1 MDFTADSIN
10 NGRLGLLCI
19 LTNERHVTKCGH
31 ASICGSNCVS
41 MEVMRNFRY
50 ACRML
55 SKSPGFALVA
65 IVTLALGIGANTAI
79 FSVAN
84 ALLLRPLPY
93 AHPDRLVLVYAE
105 KPDAAGAVQPFSFPR
120 ATFLSEKGR
129 AFSGFAAFTSENFN
143 LTGRGDPEQ
152 LSAARVSWNFFGV
165 LGVRPALGRAFLPE
179 EDRPGGKAVCLISH
193 ALWTRT
199 FGARADIAG
208 QNITLDATP
217 YTVIGVLPSGFH
229 FAPLGAGVDLWAPRV
244 FDLNITTPAQVHAGL
259 GFLTAVARLAPGIGA
274 RQAEAEMQILD
285 RQYKRENPRMPDA
298 DPTQTVRARDLQQQ
312 TVANVRTAVLIL
324 CGAVGLLLLIACA
337 NVAAL
342 LLSRALG
349 RRKEIAIRAA
359 LGASRV
365 ALIGQLL
372 AESILLALV
381 GGALGIALSTW
392 GTHAL
397 TALGQENLPRVEEIG
412 IDWRVAAFA
421 AGLSLVTGVLFGL
434 FPALQLSRQDLNPVL
449 RAEGRGSAGSRRRS
463 RARGALVVAQ
473 VALSLVLL
481 VGAGLLIRSFVRLR
495 SVSGGFDAHNVL
507 TMSISLPPA
516 RYPKGP
522 QMAAFYDQV
531 VQKVS
536 AMPGVRSAAVCSA
549 LPVRP
554 VRFSPVL
561 LEGQPDV
568 PLPARPIL
576 AIQMVSPAYF
586 RTLRVALRQGREFTG
601 ADNVDAPLVAVVNET
616 LVRRYWPHD
625 NPIGKHLLLGRMV
638 KPTEVVGVAADV
650 NNLSLA
656 ASPEAEVYLPFPQRP
671 WASMN
676 LILRTAGDPHHWVGA
691 ARAAV
696 AGVDRDQPV
705 TALKT
710 MEEVLAT
717 STAQQRFSVFLLGV
731 FSMTALVLAAVGL
744 YGVIAYS
751 VAERTQ
757 EMGIRL
763 ALGAARGDI
772 TRMIVGQGL
781 ALALAGLV
789 IGTIA
794 ALALTRLMSG
804 MLFQVSAA
812 DPASFAVGALLLAAI
827 AALASYLPAR
837 HATRVDPTEALRYE

>member
-1 MDFTADSIN
+1 
-10 NGRLGLLCI
+10 
-19 LTNERHVTKCGH
+19 
-31 ASICGSNCVS
+31 
-41 MEVMRNFRY
+41 MRNFRY
-50 ACRML
+50 AARTL
-55 SKSPGFALVA
+55 AKSPGFTLVA

-93 AHPDRLVLVYAE
+93 AHPDRLVLVYAV
-105 KPDAAGAVQPFSFPR
+105 KADAPFAIQPFSYLR
-120 ATFLSEKGR
+120 ATFLNEKSR
-129 AFSGFAAFTSENFN
+129 AFAGFAAFTNETFN
-143 LTGRGDPEQ
+143 LTGTGDPEQ
-152 LSAARVSWNFFGV
+152 LSAARVSWNFFNV
-165 LGVRPALGRAFLPE
+165 LGVSPAIGRAFLPE
-179 EDRPGGKAVCLISH
+179 EDQPGARAVCLISH
-193 ALWTRT
+193 ALWTRA

-217 YTVIGVLPSGFH
+217 YTIAGVLPRGFQ
-229 FAPLGAGVDLWAPRV
+229 FAPLGADVDLWAPRV
-244 FDLNITTPAQVHAGL
+244 FDLNITTPAQIRAGV
-259 GFLTAVARLAPGIGA
+259 GFLSAVARLAPGVGA
-274 RQAEAEMQILD
+274 RQADAEMNIQD
-285 RQYKRENPRMPDA
+285 RQYKRENPGMPDA
-298 DPTQTVRARDLQQQ
+298 DPSQTIHARDLQEQ

-342 LLSRALG
+342 LLSRALA

-359 LGASRV
+359 LGAKRT
-365 ALIGQLL
+365 ALIAQLL
-372 AESILLALV
+372 AESVLLALA
-381 GGALGIALSTW
+381 GGALGIALSAW

-397 TALGQENLPRVEEIG
+397 AALGQGNLPRVDEIG
-412 IDWRVAAFA
+412 IDWRVMLFT
-421 AGLSLVTGVLFGL
+421 AGLSLITGVLFGL
-434 FPALQLSRQDLNPVL
+434 LPALQLSRQDLNPVL

-463 RARGALVVAQ
+463 RARGVLVVAQ
-473 VALSLVLL
+473 VALSMVLL
-481 VGAGLLIRSFVRLR
+481 VGAGLLIRSLVRLR
-495 SVSGGFDAHNVL
+495 NVNAGFDARNVL
-507 TMSISLPPA
+507 TMRVALPPA

-531 VQKVS
+531 VKKVS

-561 LEGQPDV
+561 VQGQPEI
-568 PLPARPIL
+568 PLAARPL
-576 AIQMVSPAYF
+576 MAIQMVSPAYF
-586 RTLRVALRQGREFTG
+586 RTLRVALRQGREFNERDDPG
-601 ADNVDAPLVAVVNET
+601 APLVAVVNET

-650 NNLSLA
+650 SNLSLA
-656 ASPEAEVYLPFPQRP
+656 AAPEAEVYLPFPQRP

-676 LILRTAGDPHHWVGA
+676 LILRTAGDPRNLAGA

-696 AGVDRDQPV
+696 AAVDRDQPV
-705 TALKT
+705 TAVNT
-710 MEEVLAT
+710 MEEVLAA

-731 FSMTALVLAAVGL
+731 FSVTALVLAAVGL
-744 YGVIAYS
+744 YGAIAYS

-757 EMGIRL
+757 EMGIRI
-763 ALGAARGDI
+763 ALGADTGDI
-772 TRMIVGQGL
+772 LRMIVGQGL

-789 IGTIA
+789 IGAVA

-804 MLFQVSAA
+804 LLFQVSAA
-812 DPASFAVGALLLAAI
+812 DPASFAAGALLFAVV

-837 HATRVDPTEALRYE
+837 RATRVDPTEALRYE

>member
-1 MDFTADSIN
+1 
-10 NGRLGLLCI
+10 
-19 LTNERHVTKCGH
+19 
-31 ASICGSNCVS
+31 
-41 MEVMRNFRY
+41 MRNFRY
-50 ACRML
+50 AARTL
-55 SKSPGFALVA
+55 AKSPGFTLVA

-93 AHPDRLVLVYAE
+93 AHPDRLVLVYAV
-105 KPDAAGAVQPFSFPR
+105 KADAPFAIQPFSYLR
-120 ATFLSEKGR
+120 LTFLNEKSR
-129 AFSGFAAFTSENFN
+129 AFAGFAAFTNETFN
-143 LTGRGDPEQ
+143 LTGTGDPEQ
-152 LSAARVSWNFFGV
+152 LSAARVSWNFFNV
-165 LGVRPALGRAFLPE
+165 LGVSPAIGRAFLPE
-179 EDRPGGKAVCLISH
+179 EDQPGARAVCLISH
-193 ALWTRT
+193 ALWTRA

-217 YTVIGVLPSGFH
+217 YTIAGVLPRGFQ
-229 FAPLGAGVDLWAPRV
+229 FAPLGADVDLWAPRV
-244 FDLNITTPAQVHAGL
+244 FDLNITTPAQIRAGV
-259 GFLTAVARLAPGIGA
+259 GFLSAVARLAPGVGA
-274 RQAEAEMQILD
+274 RQADAEMNIQD
-285 RQYKRENPRMPDA
+285 RQYKRENPGMPDA
-298 DPTQTVRARDLQQQ
+298 DPSQTIHARDLQEQ

-342 LLSRALG
+342 LLSRALA

-359 LGASRV
+359 LGAKRT
-365 ALIGQLL
+365 ALIAQLL
-372 AESILLALV
+372 AESVLLALA
-381 GGALGIALSTW
+381 GGALGIALSAW

-397 TALGQENLPRVEEIG
+397 AALGQGNLPRVDEIG
-412 IDWRVAAFA
+412 IDWRVMLFT
-421 AGLSLVTGVLFGL
+421 AGLSLITGVLFGL
-434 FPALQLSRQDLNPVL
+434 LPALQLSRQDLNPVL

-463 RARGALVVAQ
+463 RARGVLVVAQ
-473 VALSLVLL
+473 VALSMVLL
-481 VGAGLLIRSFVRLR
+481 VGAGLLIRSLVRLR
-495 SVSGGFDAHNVL
+495 NVNAGFDARNVL
-507 TMSISLPPA
+507 TMRVALPPA

-531 VQKVS
+531 VKKVS

-561 LEGQPDV
+561 VQGQPEI
-568 PLPARPIL
+568 PLAARPL
-576 AIQMVSPAYF
+576 MAIQMVSPAYF
-586 RTLRVALRQGREFTG
+586 RTLRVALRQGREFNERDDPG
-601 ADNVDAPLVAVVNET
+601 APLVAVVNET

-650 NNLSLA
+650 SNLSLA
-656 ASPEAEVYLPFPQRP
+656 AAPEAEVYLPFPQRP

-676 LILRTAGDPHHWVGA
+676 LILRTAGDPRNLAGA

-696 AGVDRDQPV
+696 AAVDRDQPV
-705 TALKT
+705 TAVNT
-710 MEEVLAT
+710 MEEVLAA

-731 FSMTALVLAAVGL
+731 FSVTALVLAAVGL
-744 YGVIAYS
+744 YGAIAYS

-757 EMGIRL
+757 EMGIRI
-763 ALGAARGDI
+763 ALGADTGDI
-772 TRMIVGQGL
+772 LRMIVGQGL

-789 IGTIA
+789 IGAVA

-804 MLFQVSAA
+804 LLFQVSAA
-812 DPASFAVGALLLAAI
+812 DPASFAAGALLFAVV

-837 HATRVDPTEALRYE
+837 RATRVDPTEALRYE

>member
-1 MDFTADSIN
+1 
-10 NGRLGLLCI
+10 
-19 LTNERHVTKCGH
+19 
-31 ASICGSNCVS
+31 
-41 MEVMRNFRY
+41 MRNFRY

-55 SKSPGFALVA
+55 AKSPGFALVA

-93 AHPDRLVLVYAE
+93 AHPERLVLVYAE
-105 KPDAAGAVQPFSFPR
+105 KADAAGAVQPFSFPR
-120 ATFLSEKGR
+120 ATFLSEKSR
-129 AFSGFAAFTSENFN
+129 AFSGFAAFTNENFN

-152 LSAARVSWNFFGV
+152 LAAARVSWNFFDV
-165 LGVRPALGRAFLPE
+165 LGVRPAMGRAFLPE
-179 EDRPGGKAVCLISH
+179 EDRPGAKGVCLISH

-199 FGARADIAG
+199 FGARADVAG

-217 YTVIGVLPSGFH
+217 YTVIGVLPRGFH

-244 FDLNITTPAQVHAGL
+244 FDLNITTPAQIHAGV

-274 RQAEAEMQILD
+274 GQAEAEMDVLD

-298 DPTQTVRARDLQQQ
+298 DPGQTVRARDLQQQ

-359 LGASRV
+359 LGASRT

-372 AESILLALV
+372 AESVLLALA
-381 GGALGIALSTW
+381 GGALGIALSAW

-397 TALGQENLPRVEEIG
+397 TGLGQGNLPRVEEIG
-412 IDWRVAAFA
+412 IDWRVMAFA
-421 AGLSLVTGVLFGL
+421 AGLSLVTGMLFGL

-449 RAEGRGSAGSRRRS
+449 RAEGRGSVGSRRRS

-568 PLPARPIL
+568 PLAARPIL
-576 AIQMVSPAYF
+576 AIQMVNPAYF
-586 RTLRVALRQGREFTG
+586 RTLRVALRQGREFTAG
-601 ADNVDAPLVAVVNET
+601 DNADAPLVAVVNET
-616 LVRRYWPHD
+616 LVHRYWPHD

-638 KPTEVVGVAADV
+638 KPTEVIGVAADV

-656 ASPEAEVYLPFPQRP
+656 AAPEAEVYLPFPQRP

-676 LILRTAGDPHHWVGA
+676 LILRTAGDPHNWAGA

-696 AGVDRDQPV
+696 AEVDRDQPV
-705 TALKT
+705 TALNT

-731 FSMTALVLAAVGL
+731 FSVTALLLAAVGL
-744 YGVIAYS
+744 YGAVAYS

-757 EMGIRL
+757 EMGIRI
-763 ALGAARGDI
+763 ALGAATGDI
-772 TRMIVGQGL
+772 VRMVVGQGL
-781 ALALAGLV
+781 ALALAGLA

-804 MLFQVSAA
+804 LLFQVSAA
-812 DPASFAVGALLLAAI
+812 DPASFAASALLFVAI

-837 HATRVDPTEALRYE
+837 RATRVDPTEALRYE

>member
-1 MDFTADSIN
+1 
-10 NGRLGLLCI
+10 
-19 LTNERHVTKCGH
+19 
-31 ASICGSNCVS
+31 
-41 MEVMRNFRY
+41 MRNFRY
-50 ACRML
+50 AARTL
-55 SKSPGFALVA
+55 AKSPGFTLVA

-93 AHPDRLVLVYAE
+93 AHPDRLVLVYAV
-105 KPDAAGAVQPFSFPR
+105 KADAPFAIQPFSYLR
-120 ATFLSEKGR
+120 ATFLNEKSR
-129 AFSGFAAFTSENFN
+129 AFAGFAAFTNETFN
-143 LTGRGDPEQ
+143 LTGTGDPEQ
-152 LSAARVSWNFFGV
+152 LSAARVSWNFFNV
-165 LGVRPALGRAFLPE
+165 LGVSPAIGRAFLPE
-179 EDRPGGKAVCLISH
+179 EDQPGARAVCLISH
-193 ALWTRT
+193 ALWTRA

-217 YTVIGVLPSGFH
+217 YTIAGVLPRGFQ
-229 FAPLGAGVDLWAPRV
+229 FAPLGADVDLWAPRV
-244 FDLNITTPAQVHAGL
+244 FDLNITTPAQIRAGV
-259 GFLTAVARLAPGIGA
+259 GFLSAVARLAPGVGA
-274 RQAEAEMQILD
+274 RQADAEMNIQD
-285 RQYKRENPRMPDA
+285 RQYKRENPGMPDA
-298 DPTQTVRARDLQQQ
+298 DPSQTIHARDLQEQ

-342 LLSRALG
+342 LLSRALA

-359 LGASRV
+359 LGAKRT
-365 ALIGQLL
+365 ALIAQLL
-372 AESILLALV
+372 AESVLLALA
-381 GGALGIALSTW
+381 GGALGIALSAW

-397 TALGQENLPRVEEIG
+397 AALGQGNLPRVDEIG
-412 IDWRVAAFA
+412 IDWRVMLFT
-421 AGLSLVTGVLFGL
+421 AGLSLITGVLFGL
-434 FPALQLSRQDLNPVL
+434 LPALQLSRQDLNPVL

-463 RARGALVVAQ
+463 RARGVLVVAQ
-473 VALSLVLL
+473 VALSMVLL
-481 VGAGLLIRSFVRLR
+481 VGAGLLIRSLVRLR
-495 SVSGGFDAHNVL
+495 NVNAGFDARNVL
-507 TMSISLPPA
+507 TMRVALPPA

-531 VQKVS
+531 VKKVS

-561 LEGQPDV
+561 VQGQPEI
-568 PLPARPIL
+568 PLAARPL
-576 AIQMVSPAYF
+576 MAIQMVSPAYF
-586 RTLRVALRQGREFTG
+586 RTLRVALRQGREFNERDDPG
-601 ADNVDAPLVAVVNET
+601 APLVAVVNET

-650 NNLSLA
+650 SNLSLA
-656 ASPEAEVYLPFPQRP
+656 AAPEAEVYLPFPQRP

-676 LILRTAGDPHHWVGA
+676 LILRTAGDPRNWTGA

-696 AGVDRDQPV
+696 AAVDRDQPV
-705 TALKT
+705 TAVNT
-710 MEEVLAT
+710 MEEVLAA

-731 FSMTALVLAAVGL
+731 FSVTALVLAAVGL
-744 YGVIAYS
+744 YGAIAYS

-757 EMGIRL
+757 EMGIRI
-763 ALGAARGDI
+763 ALGADTGDI
-772 TRMIVGQGL
+772 LRMIVGQGL

-789 IGTIA
+789 IGAVA

-804 MLFQVSAA
+804 LLFQVSAA
-812 DPASFAVGALLLAAI
+812 DPASFAAGALLFAVV

-837 HATRVDPTEALRYE
+837 RATRVDPTEALRYE